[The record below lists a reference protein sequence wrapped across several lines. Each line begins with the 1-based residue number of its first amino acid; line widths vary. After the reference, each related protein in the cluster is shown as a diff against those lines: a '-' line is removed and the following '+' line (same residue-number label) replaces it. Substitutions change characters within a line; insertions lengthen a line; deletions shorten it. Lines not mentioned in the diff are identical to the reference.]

1 MSAWIVRDRTINKIV
16 AFLSQQDNDIGSLS
30 GDAAR
35 AFRSVGYNIVPNGH
49 TLAEIAQAEQERL
62 AKDLFEMNCRA
73 VDQRYD
79 DHPAKTQFH
88 PDPFRFEQE
97 SPPPVLE
104 AIKRMGCLGY
114 QCMEGNVPDEPLY
127 KALHEA
133 QNAAALSYVY
143 DLPEW
148 DKLDCWE

>member
-1 MSAWIVRDRTINKIV
+1 MSAFIVADRTINKIV
-16 AFLSQQDNDIGSLS
+16 AFLSQRKDGLGS
-30 GDAAR
+30 DAAR
-35 AFRSVGYNIVPNGH
+35 AFQELGYAIVP
-49 TLAEIAQAEQERL
+49 TPRALAKVAQTEQQRL

-73 VDQRYD
+73 VDQWYE
-79 DHPAKTQFH
+79 DHAAKTEFH
-88 PDPFRFEQE
+88 PKPFQFKRE
-97 SPPPVLE
+97 SPPSALE

-114 QCMEGNVPDEPLY
+114 QCCEGNVPEEPLY

-143 DLPEW
+143 NLPEW